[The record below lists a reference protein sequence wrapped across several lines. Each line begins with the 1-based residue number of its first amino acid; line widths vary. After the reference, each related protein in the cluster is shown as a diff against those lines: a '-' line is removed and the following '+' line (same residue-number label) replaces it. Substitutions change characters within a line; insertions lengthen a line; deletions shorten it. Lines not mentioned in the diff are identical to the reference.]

1 MADPIS
7 HVETRI
13 LKDEH
18 NPQLLVTVTTEDG
31 ISGIGECWRG
41 PLIVDSPPGAS
52 LKPIASLI
60 DDVLGPAC
68 LGRDS
73 GQIELL
79 WQHLGERVFDYGA
92 GGIANSAISG
102 IDLAVWDCLGKRLH
116 TPVAQLLGGQVHS
129 TLPVYARLD
138 ELGSTEQLLQETQ
151 RAIEAGIGAV
161 LLPTNDIELVR
172 EVRVLLGD
180 EPTVMVDVDGRLS
193 PRDTHRFASQLGEF
207 DVSVLAISTAATRVS
222 RQVGTPGTTRL
233 AAGANTF
240 VLDEFMALAD
250 GGAVDILQPAIT
262 KVGGL
267 SAARRLST
275 LAELE
280 EIDLHPRNASI
291 GPSLFANMQWGFA
304 SRQTTW
310 LEIPWLP
317 YGQAFPCGLGVPPL
331 VEGQATLPPGAGLGL
346 PPMRH

>member
-1 MADPIS
+1 MAASIAS
-7 HVETRI
+7 VATRI
-13 LKDEH
+13 LEDAH
-18 NPQLLVTVTTEDG
+18 NPQLLVIVTTEDG

-41 PLIVDSPPGAS
+41 ALLVDAKPGTPLR
-52 LKPIASLI
+52 PIASLI

-68 LGRDS
+68 VGRNS
-73 GQIELL
+73 GAIESL
-79 WQHLGERVFDYGA
+79 WQELWQLVFDYGT
-92 GGIANSAISG
+92 GGIASSAISG
-102 IDLAVWDCLGKRLH
+102 IDLALWDCLGKRLE
-116 TPVAQLLGGQVHS
+116 TPVAQLLGGPIHRQI
-129 TLPVYARLD
+129 PVYARLA
-138 ELGSTEQLLQETQ
+138 ELDDAEQSLHETQ
-151 RAIEAGIGAV
+151 RAVDSGIGAV

-172 EVRVLLGD
+172 EVRDQVGSD
-180 EPTVMVDVDGRLS
+180 ITVMVDVDGRLS
-193 PRDTHRFASQLGEF
+193 PRDTHRFASQLSQH
-207 DVSVLAISTAATRVS
+207 DVSVLAISTAAARVS
-222 RQVGTPGTTRL
+222 RQLGTPDTARL

-240 VLDEFMALAD
+240 VLDEFVQLAD

-267 SAARRLST
+267 TAARRLST

-317 YGQAFPCGLGVPPL
+317 EGQSFPTGLGVPPL
-331 VEGQATLPPGAGLGL
+331 VDGQATLPPGAGLGL
-346 PPMRH
+346 PSMRR